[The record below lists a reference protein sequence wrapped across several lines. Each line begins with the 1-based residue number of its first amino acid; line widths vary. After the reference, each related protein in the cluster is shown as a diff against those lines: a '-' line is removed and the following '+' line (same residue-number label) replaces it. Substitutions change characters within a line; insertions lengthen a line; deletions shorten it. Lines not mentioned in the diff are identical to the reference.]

1 MGSGNTLFSCR
12 GVRFRIS
19 ALRENRVWSIE
30 TKGTKAKSLSSI
42 YAKSLSSL
50 NEHDWILSGMNIG
63 KLRVNKVEKYG
74 YFEVSIKLIKKNYI
88 LLLLLYVV
96 ATKMVGQV

>member
-1 MGSGNTLFSCR
+1 
-12 GVRFRIS
+12 
-19 ALRENRVWSIE
+19 
-30 TKGTKAKSLSSI
+30 
-42 YAKSLSSL
+42 
-50 NEHDWILSGMNIG
+50 MNIG

-74 YFEVSIKLIKKNYI
+74 YFEMSIKLVKKNYI